1 MKKLILLFLVFAQC
15 ISYAQVG
22 ISTETPNAAA
32 ELDIVAPNNNT
43 GVLIPIFTDAQITS
57 DLNPNEPTHGML
69 IYNST
74 KQRFMYNAGT
84 NLAPLWSFVGA
95 IPVID
100 NIANITGNE
109 IEGDI
114 RYCATNNLIYFWNG
128 TVWKSL
134 EP

>member
-1 MKKLILLFLVFAQC
+1 MRFFLLLFFVFVNILC
-15 ISYAQVG
+15 YAQVG
-22 ISTETPNAAA
+22 ISTETPHAAA

-57 DLNPNEPTHGML
+57 DVNAINPTHGML

-84 NLAPLWSFVGA
+84 NLAPIWSIVGA

-100 NIANITGNE
+100 DIAHLTTHE
-109 IEGDI
+109 IEGDM
-114 RYCATNNLIYFWNG
+114 RYCATNNRIYFWNG
-128 TVWKSL
+128 TEWKYL